1 MYEIERERPFGTYSK
16 AHMGVGQ
23 FPIDDTVPAMDLKL
37 YLGTPGG
44 HWLVD
49 QPIKLRGTLVEACLG
64 GRCSSHRIPER
75 VSLQKSRFG

>member
-1 MYEIERERPFGTYSK
+1 MYEIERERPCGTYSK

-37 YLGTPGG
+37 YLGTPGDIG
-44 HWLVD
+44 
-49 QPIKLRGTLVEACLG
+49 CLG